1 MTSCKWL
8 KLKFVEDTISVLFSG
23 VDYSRESDKQNG
35 HDPSA
40 YAFSEF
46 VGALQVGEGL
56 SNIAR
61 CTKEKH

>member
-1 MTSCKWL
+1 MIKVEICGEIQ
-8 KLKFVEDTISVLFSG
+8 FVSSVLFSG
-23 VDYSRESDKQNG
+23 VDYSRESEQQNG

>member
-1 MTSCKWL
+1 M
-8 KLKFVEDTISVLFSG
+8 EDTISVLFSG

>member
-1 MTSCKWL
+1 MIK
-8 KLKFVEDTISVLFSG
+8 VEFCGDTICLYYFV
-23 VDYSRESDKQNG
+23 VNYRAVTEVERG
-35 HDPSA
+35 HPSA

-46 VGALQVGEGL
+46 VGALQVGL